1 MDSISH
7 VLDEAYE
14 LLRRDIYQYLDET
27 EYIAEFAVWTD
38 KEKELVRRAIPDLT
52 TIIRALVVEH
62 ESSKTGTCKKCGT
75 VWPCPVTES
84 IYRLIKDP
92 AHIFRQI
99 LDHVRKQDSTRL
111 R

>member
-1 MDSISH
+1 MPS
-7 VLDEAYE
+7 
-14 LLRRDIYQYLDET
+14 T
-27 EYIAEFAVWTD
+27 N
-38 KEKELVRRAIPDLT
+38 
-52 TIIRALVVEH
+52 
-62 ESSKTGTCKKCGT
+62 ESSKSGACKKCGT
-75 VWPCPVTES
+75 VWPCHVTES